1 MENPSSNEGP
11 NWFVYLLNA
20 PFGQSETY
28 ILQDFLL
35 LLEIILKTNPTIFL
49 NQGTLKNYAK

>member
-20 PFGQSETY
+20 PYVQSKTY
-28 ILQDFLL
+28 ILQGFLL
-35 LLEIILKTNPTIFL
+35 LLEIILKTNPTMFF
-49 NQGTLKNYAK
+49 NPV

>member
-20 PFGQSETY
+20 PFGQSETN

-35 LLEIILKTNPTIFL
+35 LLEIILKTNPTMFL
-49 NQGTLKNYAK
+49 NPV